1 MFHVQGIGHERR
13 ILAVLIWLLALPAAL
28 FVLFAYIGLLSMTRG
43 TAVRHVRG
51 VGADGVPVAPHEP
64 QFPASVTLLTGAV
77 LSPGNLVEV
86 ACSGEQTCGRL
97 WADLESAQHTILLQL
112 YYGQPGRMAD
122 RLCQILVDRAKAG
135 VRVFLLY
142 DAFGARG
149 FFDEHLNEYRRAG
162 ILAVAFRPLRLST
175 LHLWQNRA
183 HIRGIVVD
191 SKIAW
196 TGGFG
201 IDDKWLG
208 DGRTKG
214 SWRETNV
221 RFEGPA
227 VRQMQAAFATAW
239 TEATGVLFTGRVTA
253 TPRPD
258 GVTAG
263 LLYTT
268 PALGSTT
275 AERFMA
281 MSIAGASTRLYLTN
295 AYFAPDKNFV
305 DLLVTAAKR
314 GVDLRILTAGKRTDV
329 NLVRL
334 AGRAHYERLLTAGVR
349 IYEWKPTMLHA
360 KTFVVDGRWSSIG
373 SMNFDNRS
381 LALNDEATLMVLD
394 EGIGAQMEKIF
405 LDDVELADEVTLET
419 FRQRSRIRRLGEP
432 IASMMNRLL

>member
-1 MFHVQGIGHERR
+1 MILLWSLLGGIT
-13 ILAVLIWLLALPAAL
+13 ILLA
-28 FVLFAYIGLLSMTRG
+28 YTGLLHQTRG

-51 VGADGVPVAPHEP
+51 VGGDGDPVAPHEA
-64 QFPASVTLLTGAV
+64 QFSDSVTLLTGV
-77 LSPGNLVEV
+77 TLSSGNVVEV
-86 ACSGEQTCGRL
+86 ACSGEETCERL
-97 WADLESAQHTILLQL
+97 WADLRSATRTILLQV

-122 RLCQILVDRAKAG
+122 QLCEILVARARAG
-135 VRVFLLY
+135 VHVFLLY
-142 DAFGARG
+142 DAFGAHG
-149 FFDEHLNEYRRAG
+149 LLDSHLAEYRKAG
-162 ILAVAFRPLRLST
+162 IRAVAFRPLRLST
-175 LHLWQNRA
+175 LHLTQNRS
-183 HIRGIVVD
+183 HVRGIVVD
-191 SKIAW
+191 SRIAW

-208 DGRTKG
+208 DGHTHG

-227 VRQMQAAFATAW
+227 VRQMQAAFSTGW

-253 TPRPD
+253 APQPD

-281 MSIAGASTRLYLTN
+281 MSIAGATKSLYITT
-295 AYFAPDKNFV
+295 AYFAPDPVFV
-305 DLLVTAAKR
+305 TLLAAASAR
-314 GVDLRILTAGKRTDV
+314 GVDVRIMTAGKLTDV

-334 AGRAHYERLLTAGVR
+334 AGRAHYDQLLSAGVR
-349 IYEWKPTMLHA
+349 IFEWRPTMLHS
-360 KTFVVDGRWSSIG
+360 KTFVVDGIWSSIG

-394 EGIGAQMEKIF
+394 EGIGAQMMSIF
-405 LDDVELADEVTLET
+405 VEDLHYAEEVTLEQ
-419 FRQRSRIRRLGEP
+419 FRRRSYIRRLGEP
-432 IASMMNRLL
+432 IASLLNRLL

>member
-1 MFHVQGIGHERR
+1 M
-13 ILAVLIWLLALPAAL
+13 IWLLGSVI
-28 FVLFAYIGLLSMTRG
+28 VLLAYIGLLHQTRG

-51 VGADGVPVAPHEP
+51 VGADGVPVNPHEA

-77 LSPGNLVEV
+77 LSPGNRVQV
-86 ACSGEQTCGRL
+86 ALSGAETCERM
-97 WADLESAQHTILLQL
+97 WADLRSAERTILLQL

-122 RLCQILVDRAKAG
+122 QLCKILVDRAAAG
-135 VRVFLLY
+135 VHVFLLY
-142 DAFGARG
+142 DAFGAHG
-149 FFDEHLNEYRRAG
+149 FLDAHLAEYRKAG
-162 ILAVAFRPLRLST
+162 IRAAAFRPLRLST
-175 LHLWQNRA
+175 LHLAQNRS
-183 HIRGIVVD
+183 HVRGIVVD
-191 SKIAW
+191 SRVAW

-208 DGRTKG
+208 DGHTHG

-227 VRQMQAAFATAW
+227 VRQMQAAFATGW

-253 TPRPD
+253 TPLPD

-281 MSIAGASTRLYLTN
+281 MSIAGATRQLYVTT
-295 AYFAPDKNFV
+295 AYFTPDRSFV
-305 DLLVTAAKR
+305 ELLTSAAER
-314 GVDLRILTAGKRTDV
+314 GVDVRILTAGRLTDV

-334 AGRAHYERLLTAGVR
+334 AGRASYDTLLSSGVR
-349 IYEWKPTMLHA
+349 IYEWRPTMLHA
-360 KTFVVDGRWSSIG
+360 KTFVVDGIWSSIG

-381 LALNDEATLMVLD
+381 LALNDEATLMGLD
-394 EGIGAQMEKIF
+394 EGVGKELERIFMEDLRHSEEI
-405 LDDVELADEVTLET
+405 TLEQ
-419 FRQRSRIRRLGEP
+419 FRKRSHIRRLGEP
-432 IASMMNRLL
+432 IASLINRLL